1 MLGLVTSATSAHFLR
16 GPLNMGYC
24 WEVASREYSGALNG
38 AFPNEKKENKQT
50 SKKKPQKTK
59 GKGFEVHIRHK

>member
-1 MLGLVTSATSAHFLR
+1 
-16 GPLNMGYC
+16 MGYC